1 MAKKVIKKKKLKLL
15 PAILFLIIGVFLYFL
30 IKAALEFKI
39 QNIYIHNTKYLN
51 DEYIIETANI
61 ENYPSFILNF
71 SWDIEKKLEA
81 SPYIKK
87 ATVKKSFLGV
97 IDIYIEESAVLFYKE
112 YDNKYVLDTLE
123 EVDTLIYNF
132 SSVRIINYVPDT
144 VYEEFLPL
152 FSKIDSDVRDKI
164 SQIKYDPSEYDD
176 ARFLLYMIDGNYVY
190 VTLTKLDS
198 LNYYNEIYPTLDG
211 KKGTLYLDSGN
222 HFQEF

>member
-144 VYEEFLPL
+144 FYEDFLPL

-198 LNYYNEIYPTLDG
+198 LNYYNEIYSTLDG

>member
-87 ATVKKSFLGV
+87 ATVRKSFLGV
-97 IDIYIEESAVLFYKE
+97 IDIYIEESDVLFYKE

>member
-87 ATVKKSFLGV
+87 ATVRKSFLGV

>member
-144 VYEEFLPL
+144 VYEDFLPL

>member
-144 VYEEFLPL
+144 VYEDFLPL

-198 LNYYNEIYPTLDG
+198 LNYYNEIYSTLDG